1 MKMKLSYTRAVVIV
15 HGKSEYIIAKHI
27 KSNLRLKMEIVSE
40 NNGNNSIQIDG
51 LKKVLGNTVFKNRN
65 SFIKKYDEI
74 EYEGKGKKFKL
85 HNFKVFIIMD
95 TDDCNDEIKGKYI
108 SGELFKDHWLKDYI
122 VPVYNSENLE
132 DILKKCDIKYKSN
145 PISKIPAKELKSKY
159 IEIFPIGNG
168 DKNDEDQLRQ
178 LSKSL
183 TRIEGTNMEE
193 FIDYFLDIFDSENL

>member
-1 MKMKLSYTRAVVIV
+1 MKIKLSYTRAVVIV
-15 HGKSEYIIAKHI
+15 HGKSEYIIARHI

-74 EYEGKGKKFKL
+74 EYEGKGKKLKL

-95 TDDCNDEIKGKYI
+95 TDDCNKEIKEKYI

-122 VPVYNSENLE
+122 VPIYNSENLE
-132 DILKKCDIKYKSN
+132 DILKKCDIKYKSI

-168 DKNDEDQLRQ
+168 DKKDEDQLRQ

-183 TRIEGTNMEE
+183 KRIKGTNLEE
-193 FIDYFLDIFDSENL
+193 FIDYFLDIFDEENL